1 MSEGIEDDVGGDV
14 AVIVNIEAAC
24 GEVGQEE
31 VDVGAF
37 EVVELLHDLL
47 GQRGVL
53 QGGHLVGGVDS
64 FLIGDQLGDEPLDG
78 CTFSV
83 GVVQIDQRWGCA
95 ADATGGIAGVA
106 VGHGRM
112 EDFGK
117 ALQGG
122 VFLAQ
127 GINLRNRSWQ

>member
-1 MSEGIEDDVGGDV
+1 MSEGIEDDIGRDV

-24 GEVGQEE
+24 CEMCQEE

-37 EVVELLHDLL
+37 EIMELLHDLL

-53 QGGHLVGGVDS
+53 QGGHLVGGVDA
-64 FLIGDQLGDEPLDG
+64 LLVGDQLCDEPLDG

-83 GVVQIDQRWGCA
+83 GVVQIDQRGGCA
-95 ADATGGIAGVA
+95 ADATSGIAGVA

-112 EDFGK
+112 EDFG
-117 ALQGG
+117 
-122 VFLAQ
+122 
-127 GINLRNRSWQ
+127 

>member
-1 MSEGIEDDVGGDV
+1 MSEGVEDDIGGDV

-24 GEVGQEE
+24 GQVGQEE

-53 QGGHLVGGVDS
+53 QGGHLVWGVDS

-78 CTFSV
+78 STFSV
-83 GVVQIDQRWGCA
+83 GVIQIDKRWGCA
-95 ADATGGIAGVA
+95 ADATGRIAGVA

-112 EDFGK
+112 EDFG
-117 ALQGG
+117 
-122 VFLAQ
+122 
-127 GINLRNRSWQ
+127 

>member
-1 MSEGIEDDVGGDV
+1 MSEGVEDDIGGDV

-24 GEVGQEE
+24 CEVGQEE

-37 EVVELLHDLL
+37 EVVELLYDLL

-64 FLIGDQLGDEPLDG
+64 FLVGYQLGDEPLDG

-112 EDFGK
+112 ED
-117 ALQGG
+117 L
-122 VFLAQ
+122 
-127 GINLRNRSWQ
+127 

>member
-1 MSEGIEDDVGGDV
+1 MSEGVEDNIGGDV

-24 GEVGQEE
+24 GKVGQEE

-53 QGGHLVGGVDS
+53 QGGHLVGGVDAL
-64 FLIGDQLGDEPLDG
+64 LIGNQLSNEPLDG
-78 CTFSV
+78 STFSV

-112 EDFGK
+112 EDFG
-117 ALQGG
+117 
-122 VFLAQ
+122 
-127 GINLRNRSWQ
+127 